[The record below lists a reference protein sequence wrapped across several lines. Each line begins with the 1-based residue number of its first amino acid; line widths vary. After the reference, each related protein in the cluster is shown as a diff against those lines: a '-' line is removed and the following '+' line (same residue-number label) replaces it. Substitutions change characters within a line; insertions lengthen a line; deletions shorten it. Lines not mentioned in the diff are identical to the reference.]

1 MTEKERLQE
10 RTRVMMGILKV
21 GNMLK
26 GSQQV
31 VGKTHNLA
39 QIHMKGLEA
48 VGSRRFPLD
57 LIEVRDFLIHY
68 WWQKEI
74 HRRVGERELLALGG
88 RRGEILLEPG
98 EGELEMGVHHRQE
111 PWGSHSHR
119 AAPLDRQEL
128 VPDGLEMALRCEK
141 VAALPSACTN
151 LDAATAL
158 VCNGAAAYK
167 LVSVWSDK

>member
-1 MTEKERLQE
+1 
-10 RTRVMMGILKV
+10 MMGILKV

-31 VGKTHNLA
+31 VGTTRNLA

-57 LIEVRDFLIHY
+57 LIEGRDFLIH

-74 HRRVGERELLALGG
+74 HRRVGGRDLLALGG
-88 RRGEILLEPG
+88 RRGEILLELG
-98 EGELEMGVHHRQE
+98 EGDVHHRQE
-111 PWGSHSHR
+111 PWGSHTHR
-119 AAPLDRQEL
+119 AAPLDTQEL
-128 VPDGLEMALRCEK
+128 VPAGLETALSCEK

-158 VCNGAAAYK
+158 VCNGAAAYT
-167 LVSVWSDK
+167 LVSVWNDK

>member
-1 MTEKERLQE
+1 
-10 RTRVMMGILKV
+10 MMGILKV

-31 VGKTHNLA
+31 VGTTRNLA

-57 LIEVRDFLIHY
+57 LIEGRDFLIH

-74 HRRVGERELLALGG
+74 HRRVGERDLLALGG

-98 EGELEMGVHHRQE
+98 EGELEMDVHHRQE
-111 PWGSHSHR
+111 PWESYSHR
-119 AAPLDRQEL
+119 AAPLDRHEL

-158 VCNGAAAYK
+158 VCNGAAAYT
-167 LVSVWSDK
+167 LVSVWNDK

>member
-1 MTEKERLQE
+1 
-10 RTRVMMGILKV
+10 MMGILKV

-31 VGKTHNLA
+31 VGTTRNLA

-57 LIEVRDFLIHY
+57 LIEGRDFLIHC
-68 WWQKEI
+68 WQKEI
-74 HRRVGERELLALGG
+74 HRRLGERDLLALGG

-98 EGELEMGVHHRQE
+98 EGELEMDVHHRQE

-119 AAPLDRQEL
+119 AAPLDTQEL
-128 VPDGLEMALRCEK
+128 VPDGLEMALSCEK
-141 VAALPSACTN
+141 VAALPSTCTN
-151 LDAATAL
+151 LDAATSL
-158 VCNGAAAYK
+158 VCNGAVAYK
-167 LVSVWSDK
+167 LVWVWNDK

>member
-1 MTEKERLQE
+1 MTEKERSQV

-31 VGKTHNLA
+31 VGTTRNLA

-48 VGSRRFPLD
+48 VGSRIFLLD
-57 LIEVRDFLIHY
+57 LIEVRDFLDR

-74 HRRVGERELLALGG
+74 HRRVGERDLLALGG

-98 EGELEMGVHHRQE
+98 EGELEMDVHHRQE

-128 VPDGLEMALRCEK
+128 VPGGLEMALSCEK

-167 LVSVWSDK
+167 LVSVWNDK

>member
-1 MTEKERLQE
+1 MTEKERSQV
-10 RTRVMMGILKV
+10 RTHVMMGILKV

-31 VGKTHNLA
+31 VGTTRNLA

-57 LIEVRDFLIHY
+57 LIEGRDFLIH

-74 HRRVGERELLALGG
+74 HKRVGERDLRALGG
-88 RRGEILLEPG
+88 RRGEILLE
-98 EGELEMGVHHRQE
+98 MGVHHRQE
-111 PWGSHSHR
+111 PWESHSHR
-119 AAPLDRQEL
+119 AVPLDTQEL
-128 VPDGLEMALRCEK
+128 VPGGLEMALSCEK

-158 VCNGAAAYK
+158 VCNGAAAYT
-167 LVSVWSDK
+167 LVSVWNDK

>member
-1 MTEKERLQE
+1 
-10 RTRVMMGILKV
+10 MMGILKV

-31 VGKTHNLA
+31 VGTTRNLT
-39 QIHMKGLEA
+39 QIDMKGLEA
-48 VGSRRFPLD
+48 VGSRRFLLD
-57 LIEVRDFLIHY
+57 LIEGWDFLIP

-74 HRRVGERELLALGG
+74 HRRVGGRALLPLGG

-98 EGELEMGVHHRQE
+98 EGELHHRQE
-111 PWGSHSHR
+111 PWGSHTHR
-119 AAPLDRQEL
+119 AVPLDIQEL
-128 VPDGLEMALRCEK
+128 VPAGLEMALSCEK

-158 VCNGAAAYK
+158 VCNGAAAYT
-167 LVSVWSDK
+167 LVSVWNDK

>member
-1 MTEKERLQE
+1 MTEKERSQV

-31 VGKTHNLA
+31 VGTTRNLA

-57 LIEVRDFLIHY
+57 LIEGLDFLIHY

-74 HRRVGERELLALGG
+74 HRRVGERDLLALGG

-98 EGELEMGVHHRQE
+98 EGELEMDVHHRQE

-128 VPDGLEMALRCEK
+128 VPGGLEMALRCEK

-167 LVSVWSDK
+167 LVWVWNDK